1 MKILFIVLYNLSIL
15 SGTVYLIIEYN
26 WSAWW
31 MLLAVCL
38 LGTSRSEEKQL
49 PDSR

>member
-31 MLLAVCL
+31 MLLAVCV
-38 LGTSRSEEKQL
+38 LGTSGSKE
-49 PDSR
+49 

>member
-26 WSAWW
+26 WNAWW

-38 LGTSRSEEKQL
+38 LGTSGSKE
-49 PDSR
+49 

>member
-15 SGTVYLIIEYN
+15 SGTVYLIIEYDWN
-26 WSAWW
+26 AWW

-38 LGTSRSEEKQL
+38 LGTSGSKE
-49 PDSR
+49 

>member
-15 SGTVYLIIEYN
+15 SGTVYLIIEYDWN
-26 WSAWW
+26 AWW

-38 LGTSRSEEKQL
+38 LGTNESKE
-49 PDSR
+49 

>member
-15 SGTVYLIIEYN
+15 AGTVYLIVEYN

-38 LGTSRSEEKQL
+38 LGTSRSGSSE
-49 PDSR
+49 